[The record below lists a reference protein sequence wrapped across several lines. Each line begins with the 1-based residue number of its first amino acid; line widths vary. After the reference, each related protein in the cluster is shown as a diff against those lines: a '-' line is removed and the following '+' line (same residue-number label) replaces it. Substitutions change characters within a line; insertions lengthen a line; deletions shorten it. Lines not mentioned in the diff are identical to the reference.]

1 MQVAE
6 EVPAAGSLSG
16 GCLEDGVF
24 ERAGKVM
31 RAGNPIAF

>member
-6 EVPAAGSLSG
+6 EVAAAASLSG
-16 GCLEDGVF
+16 GYLEYGVF